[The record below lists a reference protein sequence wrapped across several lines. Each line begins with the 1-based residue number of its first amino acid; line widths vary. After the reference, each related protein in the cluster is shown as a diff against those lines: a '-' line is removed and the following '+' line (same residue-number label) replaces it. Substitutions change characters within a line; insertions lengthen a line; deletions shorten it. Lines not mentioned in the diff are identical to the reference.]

1 MYFVG
6 LIIFFLG
13 TSPVTSPLPLSIST
27 DQVAALLEL
36 ASRGT
41 LRAAAEALVITEQG
55 LRNRLTALEERLGLS
70 LYRKSRGIR
79 RGDPLT
85 QEGRRILPLA
95 QSFLAKAEELREIAS
110 APAVREVHV
119 AASHYL
125 IAYVLIDAVRAFHAS
140 QETVRIRL
148 SARSELEIEAALR
161 EDPNMALGVAA
172 PYEPAG
178 DLDYLHLFSMHWS
191 LIAPPRHQILKKRR
205 LSLTE
210 IARHPLIAY
219 ERGSTGRQHILEA
232 FHRQGLTP
240 RIEME
245 ATTTDIIVRMVEAG
259 LGIGIVPL
267 LASGAVTRGHRVE
280 VRSLG
285 KQIRP
290 IDSGIL
296 SRRGQKLPATA
307 ESFVRFV
314 REAVEADHGG

>member
-1 MYFVG
+1 MAAT
-6 LIIFFLG
+6 L
-13 TSPVTSPLPLSIST
+13 PLLLSIST

-55 LRNRLTALEERLGLS
+55 LRNRLTTLEERLGLV
-70 LYRKSRGIR
+70 LYRKTRGIR

-85 QEGRRILPLA
+85 PDGRRILPLA
-95 QSFLAKAEELREIAS
+95 QAFLARAEELRDVATT
-110 APAVREVHV
+110 PAIREVHV

-125 IAYVLIDAVRAFHAS
+125 IAYVLIDAVRQFHNS
-140 QETVRIRL
+140 QEAVRVRL

-161 EDPNMALGVAA
+161 EDPDTALGVAA
-172 PYEPAG
+172 PYEPSA
-178 DLDYLHLFSMHWS
+178 DFDYQHLFSMHWS
-191 LIAPPRHQILKKRR
+191 LIAPP
-205 LSLTE
+205 S
-210 IARHPLIAY
+210 HPLVKKIRLTLRDIAKHPLVAY

-232 FHRQGLTP
+232 FHRLGATP
-240 RIEME
+240 QIEME

-267 LASGAVTRGHRVE
+267 LPSGAVTRGHRVA

-296 SRRGQKLPATA
+296 SRRGQRLPATA
-307 ESFVRFV
+307 ERFVSFVR
-314 REAVEADHGG
+314 AVCATP

>member
-1 MYFVG
+1 MP
-6 LIIFFLG
+6 
-13 TSPVTSPLPLSIST
+13 TPLPLSLST
-27 DQVAALLEL
+27 DQIAALLEL

-55 LRNRLTALEERLGLS
+55 LRNRLTALEDRLGLS

-85 QEGRRILPLA
+85 PDGRRILPLA
-95 QSFLAKAEELREIAS
+95 QAFLARAEDLREVAA

-140 QETVRIRL
+140 QEKVRIRL
-148 SARSELEIEAALR
+148 SARSELEIEAILR
-161 EDPNMALGVAA
+161 EDPNTALGVAA
-172 PYEPAG
+172 PYESSA
-178 DLDYLHLFSMHWS
+178 DLDYQHLFSMPWS
-191 LIAPPRHQILKKRR
+191 LIAPPRHPLLAKKR
-205 LSLTE
+205 LSLAD
-210 IARHPLIAY
+210 IAELPLIAY

-232 FHRQGLTP
+232 FHRLGLTP
-240 RIEME
+240 QIEME
-245 ATTTDIIVRMVEAG
+245 ATSTDIIVRMVEAG
-259 LGIGIVPL
+259 LGVGIVPL

-296 SRRGQKLPATA
+296 SRRGQRLPATA

-314 REAVEADHGG
+314 RESVEREAQRS